1 MDTTILEAKISDL
14 QQEIATKQDNI
25 DLLKDGIAMA
35 KKALKIYQDGLAKI
49 KEKEK

>member
-1 MDTTILEAKISDL
+1 MDTTLLEAKIADL
-14 QQEIATKQDNI
+14 QTEIATKQANI
-25 DLLKDGIAMA
+25 DLLKDGITMA